1 MTEPFSERHPWLEW
15 LRQVGQMFWVAIN
28 KFFAIDGE
36 QRAAAF
42 AYYAFFALFPLV
54 LLLVTIGSQF
64 WDTDAV
70 ENYIILNLNHYV
82 PFNTNDR
89 DVIRGTL
96 HSIVDARRSVSF
108 LAVLGLIWSSS
119 HFLHAMVRGVNSAW
133 GTIEYP
139 WWRLPVQSFLMLGCV
154 ASALFIGVLV
164 PLTLGRLRHIVL
176 FQAEAWSGL
185 FDLATLLVPSL
196 VLFYGLTM
204 FYKFA
209 PRRRTQISEVYI
221 PALITTALLQLCRHL
236 FERYVYDLSNF
247 NAIYGAVAI
256 VIVFLMWIYLS
267 GVIIIFGGCLCAAR
281 AEIFWKPVAP
291 TVDVPE
297 EDGSDDP
304 EVG

>member
-1 MTEPFSERHPWLEW
+1 MSKPFLERHPRLEW
-15 LRQVGQMFWVAIN
+15 LSRVGKMLWDAVS

-42 AYYAFFALFPLV
+42 AYYAFFALFPLI

-64 WDTDAV
+64 WDTNAV
-70 ENYIILNLNHYV
+70 ESYILLNLNHYV
-82 PFNTNDR
+82 PFNTSDR
-89 DVIRGTL
+89 DIIRTTIHG
-96 HSIVDARRSVSF
+96 IVDKRGSISF

-139 WWRLPVQSFLMLGCV
+139 WWRLPVQSFLMLGWV

-185 FDLATLLVPSL
+185 FDLVTVFVPSL
-196 VLFYGLTM
+196 VLLYGLTM
-204 FYKFA
+204 FFKFA
-209 PRRRTQISEVYI
+209 PRRRTQLSEVII
-221 PALITTALLQLCRHL
+221 PAITTTVLLQACRHL
-236 FERYVYDLSNF
+236 FEMYVYDLSNF
-247 NAIYGAVAI
+247 NAIYGTVAI

-267 GVIIIFGGCLCAAR
+267 GVIIVFGGCLCAAQ
-281 AEIFWKPVAP
+281 AEVFGKLLPPPV
-291 TVDVPE
+291 DIPE
-297 EDGSDDP
+297 EFDKTL
-304 EVG
+304 E